1 MHTLGARSRERLQ
14 GLHPDL
20 VKVVEMT
27 SQFQAGRL
35 VSSKAV
41 LDAPQGKAL
50 VAIASGLGEKVQAEL
65 RTPAGVKKGQSDGQ
79 KDVNL

>member
-1 MHTLGARSRERLQ
+1 
-14 GLHPDL
+14 
-20 VKVVEMT
+20 MT
-27 SQFQAGRL
+27 GQFQAGRL